1 MNMAEKNTLP
11 VSLSAVL
18 FDLDDTLLDSFAA
31 RVRAVQD
38 AFQQTGLKR
47 INAEEYL
54 RNLGGKQLNE
64 AFVTLQVE
72 EGRDLKLLD
81 RYRRAYWH
89 KERGSIRLYPAVE
102 ETLRTLYDRGVNL
115 GVVTQK
121 GGKFDLDGRGVGAWR
136 ELEDMGVFDLFSALV
151 GFEDVTRYKPDPE
164 GVNIALERLGAPPHE
179 TLLVGDSGADIAAAQ
194 AAGCWSCHAIWGI
207 PVSEHS
213 LAPVKPDMVART
225 PEVLLGLE
233 YTPRASEI
241 IQTRRS

>member
-1 MNMAEKNTLP
+1 
-11 VSLSAVL
+11 
-18 FDLDDTLLDSFAA
+18 
-31 RVRAVQD
+31 
-38 AFQQTGLKR
+38 
-47 INAEEYL
+47 
-54 RNLGGKQLNE
+54 
-64 AFVTLQVE
+64 
-72 EGRDLKLLD
+72 
-81 RYRRAYWH
+81 
-89 KERGSIRLYPAVE
+89 
-102 ETLRTLYDRGVNL
+102 
-115 GVVTQK
+115 
-121 GGKFDLDGRGVGAWR
+121 
-136 ELEDMGVFDLFSALV
+136 MGVFDLFSVLV

-213 LAPVKPDMVART
+213 LDSVKPDMVART